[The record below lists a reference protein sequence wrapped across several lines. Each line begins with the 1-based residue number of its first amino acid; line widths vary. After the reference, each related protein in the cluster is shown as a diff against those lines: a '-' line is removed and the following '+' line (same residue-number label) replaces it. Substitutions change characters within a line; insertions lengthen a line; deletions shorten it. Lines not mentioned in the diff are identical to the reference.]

1 MAHLASKSSI
11 DLAALGV
18 FVSTG
23 MQAAPESFPKR
34 SWRTNSVRIGA
45 LLRRRSQGR
54 GIKTR
59 KRAVRGCRQVL
70 KEGYI
75 NQAVSRREEAI
86 PASSLGADRAMNAQV
101 VSLRDNASVKR
112 RPSLWWRF
120 AERHLPIIVIY
131 LMVAT
136 LVGVILAPYVLVT
149 VPSGYVGVLWKR
161 FGGGTVLDPRKLKD
175 EGMRFILPWN
185 KLFLYDLRLQSATE
199 TYNAISRDGIS
210 LAASINIRYRLKR
223 ESIPQLHQTIGP
235 NYVQALVGPEIGNR
249 MREVIAEYTAED
261 VYSTKRAEIQDKIR
275 TRAEA
280 MLGEKMMVGGES
292 EEVEENAPYH
302 IPLYA
307 MLNLIDTLI
316 LGIDLPSAVVTA
328 INRKIEQYYISEEY
342 KFRVAREIRESERK
356 KIEAE
361 GIAEFQRIV
370 SQGISDSYLRWRGI
384 EATVLLAQSPNS
396 KIVIVGS
403 GKDGLPI
410 ILGNVDTPQT
420 AAAAP
425 GGNGDTNSK
434 EKTATAPTAS
444 DKSSDAT
451 SSGAPGNR
459 QAAEGEPGPQY
470 SLPILSDIEAMI
482 TKALDKLRPTS
493 SETSPSSADA
503 QKRAADQ
510 QR

>member
-1 MAHLASKSSI
+1 MKPYLIPA
-11 DLAALGV
+11 
-18 FVSTG
+18 
-23 MQAAPESFPKR
+23 
-34 SWRTNSVRIGA
+34 
-45 LLRRRSQGR
+45 
-54 GIKTR
+54 
-59 KRAVRGCRQVL
+59 
-70 KEGYI
+70 EGPPP
-75 NQAVSRREEAI
+75 VSRPRHA
-86 PASSLGADRAMNAQV
+86 
-101 VSLRDNASVKR
+101 
-112 RPSLWWRF
+112 WWRF
-120 AERHLPIIVIY
+120 VERRLPVAIIY
-131 LMVAT
+131 LMVMT
-136 LVGVILAPYVLVT
+136 LVAVILAPHVLVT
-149 VPSGYVGVLWKR
+149 VQSGYVGVLWKR
-161 FGGGTVLDPRKLKD
+161 IGGGTVLDPRQLKN
-175 EGMRFILPWN
+175 EGLRFIWPWN
-185 KLFLYDLRLQSATE
+185 KLFLYDLRLQSTTQ
-199 TYNAISRDGIS
+199 TYNAISKDGIS
-210 LAASINIRYRLKR
+210 LSASINIRFRLKR
-223 ESIPQLHQTIGP
+223 DSVPQLHQTIGP
-235 NYVQALVGPEIGNR
+235 DYVEALVGPEIGNR

-261 VYSTKRAEIQDKIR
+261 VYSTKREEIQEKIR
-275 TRAEA
+275 RRAEA
-280 MLGEKMMVGGES
+280 MLGEKMMEHGET
-292 EEVEENAPYH
+292 EDYAPYR

-316 LGIDLPSAVVTA
+316 LGIELPSAVVTA

-361 GIAEFQRIV
+361 GIREFQQIV

-451 SSGAPGNR
+451 SSGASGNR
-459 QAAEGEPGPQY
+459 QAAEAQQAPQY

>member
-1 MAHLASKSSI
+1 MKPYLIPA
-11 DLAALGV
+11 
-18 FVSTG
+18 
-23 MQAAPESFPKR
+23 
-34 SWRTNSVRIGA
+34 
-45 LLRRRSQGR
+45 
-54 GIKTR
+54 
-59 KRAVRGCRQVL
+59 
-70 KEGYI
+70 EGPPP
-75 NQAVSRREEAI
+75 VSRPRHA
-86 PASSLGADRAMNAQV
+86 
-101 VSLRDNASVKR
+101 
-112 RPSLWWRF
+112 WWRF
-120 AERHLPIIVIY
+120 VERRLPVAIIY
-131 LMVAT
+131 LMVMT
-136 LVGVILAPYVLVT
+136 LVAVILAPHVLVT
-149 VPSGYVGVLWKR
+149 VQSGYVGVLWKR
-161 FGGGTVLDPRKLKD
+161 FGGGTVLDPRQLKN
-175 EGMRFILPWN
+175 EGLRFIWPWN
-185 KLFLYDLRLQSATE
+185 KLFLYDLRLQSTTQ
-199 TYNAISRDGIS
+199 TYNAISKDGIS
-210 LAASINIRYRLKR
+210 LSASINIRFRLKR
-223 ESIPQLHQTIGP
+223 DSVPQLHQTIGP
-235 NYVQALVGPEIGNR
+235 DYVEALVGPEIGNR

-261 VYSTKRAEIQDKIR
+261 VYSTKREEIQEKIR
-275 TRAEA
+275 RRAEA
-280 MLGEKMMVGGES
+280 MLGEKMMEHGET
-292 EEVEENAPYH
+292 EDYAPYR

-316 LGIDLPSAVVTA
+316 LGIELPSAVVTA

-361 GIAEFQRIV
+361 GIREFQQIV

-451 SSGAPGNR
+451 SSGASGNR
-459 QAAEGEPGPQY
+459 QAAEAPQAPQY

>member
-1 MAHLASKSSI
+1 
-11 DLAALGV
+11 
-18 FVSTG
+18 
-23 MQAAPESFPKR
+23 
-34 SWRTNSVRIGA
+34 
-45 LLRRRSQGR
+45 
-54 GIKTR
+54 
-59 KRAVRGCRQVL
+59 
-70 KEGYI
+70 
-75 NQAVSRREEAI
+75 
-86 PASSLGADRAMNAQV
+86 
-101 VSLRDNASVKR
+101 
-112 RPSLWWRF
+112 
-120 AERHLPIIVIY
+120 
-131 LMVAT
+131 
-136 LVGVILAPYVLVT
+136 
-149 VPSGYVGVLWKR
+149 
-161 FGGGTVLDPRKLKD
+161 
-175 EGMRFILPWN
+175 
-185 KLFLYDLRLQSATE
+185 
-199 TYNAISRDGIS
+199 
-210 LAASINIRYRLKR
+210 
-223 ESIPQLHQTIGP
+223 
-235 NYVQALVGPEIGNR
+235 

-261 VYSTKRAEIQDKIR
+261 VYSTKREEIQEKIR
-275 TRAEA
+275 RRAEA
-280 MLGEKMMVGGES
+280 MLGEKMMEHGET
-292 EEVEENAPYH
+292 EDYAPYR

-316 LGIDLPSAVVTA
+316 LGIELPSAVVTA

-361 GIAEFQRIV
+361 GIREFQQIV

-451 SSGAPGNR
+451 SSGASGNR
-459 QAAEGEPGPQY
+459 QAAEAQQAPQY
-470 SLPILSDIEAMI
+470 SLPILSEIEAMI

>member
-1 MAHLASKSSI
+1 
-11 DLAALGV
+11 
-18 FVSTG
+18 
-23 MQAAPESFPKR
+23 
-34 SWRTNSVRIGA
+34 
-45 LLRRRSQGR
+45 
-54 GIKTR
+54 
-59 KRAVRGCRQVL
+59 
-70 KEGYI
+70 
-75 NQAVSRREEAI
+75 
-86 PASSLGADRAMNAQV
+86 
-101 VSLRDNASVKR
+101 
-112 RPSLWWRF
+112 
-120 AERHLPIIVIY
+120 
-131 LMVAT
+131 MVMT
-136 LVGVILAPYVLVT
+136 LVAVILAPHVLVT
-149 VPSGYVGVLWKR
+149 VQSGYVGVLWKR
-161 FGGGTVLDPRKLKD
+161 FGGGTVLDPRQLKN
-175 EGMRFILPWN
+175 EGLRFIWPWN
-185 KLFLYDLRLQSATE
+185 KLFLYDLRLQSTTQ
-199 TYNAISRDGIS
+199 TYNAISKDGIS
-210 LAASINIRYRLKR
+210 LSASINIRFRLKR
-223 ESIPQLHQTIGP
+223 DSVPQLHQTIGP
-235 NYVQALVGPEIGNR
+235 DYVEALVGPEIGNR

-261 VYSTKRAEIQDKIR
+261 VYSTKREEIQEKIR
-275 TRAEA
+275 RRAEA
-280 MLGEKMMVGGES
+280 MLGEKMMEHGET
-292 EEVEENAPYH
+292 EDYAPYR

-316 LGIDLPSAVVTA
+316 LGIELPSAVVTA

-361 GIAEFQRIV
+361 GIREFQQIV

-451 SSGAPGNR
+451 SSGASGNR
-459 QAAEGEPGPQY
+459 QAAEAQQAPQY